1 MKRDAQRLMPTA
13 LVNID
18 KPVVVFGASVV
29 GELLVYEL
37 SLRGIKPVCYA
48 DNSTAKVG
56 STLRD
61 LKVVAASKVKEL
73 FPDPVFV
80 IGAADIGDIVDQ
92 LARLGF
98 QHWMAGCDFLEGAD
112 YVGYPVS
119 ATPEFIEFAAGA
131 SISCQ
136 QAYLNPDRIFFRS
149 VDIVITERC
158 SLRCRDCSNLMQYYE
173 RPQNVGMDEAIG
185 SIDAFCA
192 AVDDIHEFRVI
203 GGEPFMNKNYPAVV
217 RHLVS
222 KENVKRI
229 VIYTNGTIVPKGDQL
244 AALAHEKVMILLTD
258 YGPLSPKSA
267 ELIEVLKAN
276 NIDYFARPADGWSEC
291 ASIMPHHRTEE
302 KQKEVFASCCAK
314 NLYTLSE
321 GKLYRCPFVANAVR
335 LEAIPDTQGD
345 YVDVMSIEKLGR
357 EHVRQQIRNLTR
369 VDVLKSCDYC
379 IGRPLDAPT
388 VTPGIQAAKP
398 INYVKLAPRASQPGS
413 GVSER
418 RD

>member
-1 MKRDAQRLMPTA
+1 MPHA
-13 LVNID
+13 LAGVG
-18 KPVVVFGASVV
+18 KPLVVFGASVV
-29 GELLVYEL
+29 GELLVHEL
-37 SLRGIKPVCYA
+37 TIRGFKPVCYV

-56 STLRD
+56 STLGG
-61 LKVVAASKVKEL
+61 LEIVATSKIGEL
-73 FPDPVFV
+73 FPDPVFI

-98 QHWMAGCDFLEGAD
+98 KNWMAGSDFLEGAD

-131 SISCQ
+131 GVSCQ

-185 SIDAFCA
+185 SIDAFCD
-192 AVDDIHEFRVI
+192 AVDDVHEFRVI
-203 GGEPFMNKNYPAVV
+203 GGEPFMNKNYPAVI

-222 KENVKRI
+222 KTNVKRI
-229 VIYTNGTIVPKGDQL
+229 VIYTNGTIIPKGDQL

-267 ELIEVLKAN
+267 ELVAVLKAN
-276 NIDYFARPADGWSEC
+276 NIDYFARPADGWSAC

-302 KQKEVFASCCAK
+302 AQKEVFASCCAK

-321 GKLYRCPFVANAVR
+321 GKLYRCPFIANAVR
-335 LEAIPDTQGD
+335 LEAIPDMSED
-345 YVDVMSIEKLGR
+345 HVDVMLIEKLGR
-357 EHVRQQIRNLTR
+357 DHIRQQIRELAQ
-369 VDVLKSCDYC
+369 VDALRSCDYC
-379 IGRPLDAPT
+379 VGRPLDAPT
-388 VTPGIQAAKP
+388 VTPGIQVAKP
-398 INYVKLAPRASQPGS
+398 MNYVKLAPKVSSPGLEITKLE
-413 GVSER
+413 V
-418 RD
+418 